1 MDKFRVPAPEI
12 PPHIFTINVNFL
24 LTIIFKVC
32 IIYPMLETIM
42 INFAIGALYL
52 MIGGAIFFWIMD
64 YLCDM
69 LDDLNEMSLVE
80 FVLGVTLCIA
90 IGFAVT

>member
-12 PPHIFTINVNFL
+12 PPHFFTINVNFL

-42 INFAIGALYL
+42 TNFAIGALYL
-52 MIGGAIFFWIMD
+52 MIGGVIFFWIVE
-64 YLCDM
+64 YIIEM
-69 LDDLNEMSLVE
+69 LDDIADTSLVE
-80 FVLGVTLCIA
+80 FVLAVTLCIA
-90 IGFAVT
+90 IGFAVS

>member
-1 MDKFRVPAPEI
+1 
-12 PPHIFTINVNFL
+12 
-24 LTIIFKVC
+24 
-32 IIYPMLETIM
+32 MLETIM

-64 YLCDM
+64 YICDM

>member
-12 PPHIFTINVNFL
+12 PPHFFTINVNFL

-64 YLCDM
+64 YICDM